1 LAVWCE
7 TIRMLRM
14 LKSKQFWGVLIAL
27 ILLGYCLKDV
37 RLADLRL
44 LGSKMQFRFAIASLL
59 TSFVC
64 VITRGLRWK
73 LLLSQQK
80 QIPAVRAITLYSAG
94 QVLNVIMPALTGQV
108 GRVFLFARKE
118 GLSRSLIFSTVVLE
132 ILFDAVTLI
141 LVVILGS
148 AIFVIPS
155 EYQTAGIILTIA
167 TAVAITILYL
177 LLHYRG
183 HLEGIC
189 RCGLASRWPGA
200 YVGVR
205 KFLNSFTK
213 GIELLRSS
221 GHLMGGVALSLFQW
235 VLHLLVIF
243 FLFLSFGLQ
252 VSLAGAAIVMIVNTI
267 VLLVPIT
274 PGNAGTFEVVVSTS
288 LKAFSV
294 GRTDAVLCAL
304 ALHLIDILPI
314 VTLGLVFLRIE
325 RFSLREIKQSH
336 EDDIIFDRI
345 SEEGIFVEDRK
356 P

>member
-1 LAVWCE
+1 
-7 TIRMLRM
+7 M
-14 LKSKQFWGVLIAL
+14 S
-27 ILLGYCLKDV
+27 
-37 RLADLRL
+37 DLRL
-44 LGSKMQFRFAIASLL
+44 LGAKMQFRYALASLAA
-59 TSFVC
+59 SFGY
-64 VITRGLRWK
+64 IIIRGLRWK

-80 QIPAVRAITLYSAG
+80 RIPIIRAVTLYSAG

-118 GLSRSLIFSTVVLE
+118 GLSKSLIFSTVVLE
-132 ILFDAVTLI
+132 ILFDAVALI
-141 LVVILGS
+141 LAIIFGS

-167 TAVAITILYL
+167 TALGVTILYL
-177 LLHYRG
+177 LLHYRERLDLLCHSRLG
-183 HLEGIC
+183 T
-189 RCGLASRWPGA
+189 RWPGV
-200 YVGVR
+200 YVGVK

-221 GHLMGGVALSLFQW
+221 GHLMGGVALSLLQW
-235 VLHLLVIF
+235 ASHLLVIY
-243 FLFLSFGLQ
+243 FLFLSFGLH

-274 PGNAGTFEVVVSTS
+274 PGNAGTFEVAVSTS

-294 GRTDAVLCAL
+294 GHTDAVLCAL

-314 VTLGLVFLRIE
+314 VALGVVFFRIE
-325 RFSLREIKQSH
+325 HFSLSEIKQTH
-336 EDDIIFDRI
+336 EDDMIFDRI
-345 SEEGIFVEDRK
+345 GEDGVFVEDRK